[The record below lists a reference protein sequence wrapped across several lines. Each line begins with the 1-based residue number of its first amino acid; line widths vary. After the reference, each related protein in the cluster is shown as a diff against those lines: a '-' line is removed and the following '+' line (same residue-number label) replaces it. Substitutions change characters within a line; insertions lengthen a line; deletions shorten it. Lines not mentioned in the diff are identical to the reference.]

1 MIRLSWT
8 DFDHAVEKIAADW
21 SASDLSGV
29 HGIAR
34 GGLPLA
40 VAVSHRLGLPL
51 VDAPAPDVLTLDDI
65 HDTGLTLRNL
75 RAACPDLGPVCVW
88 VTREAD
94 PAGYDAVLTDV
105 GPDWVVFPWECEAKA
120 EADRLAYEESRR

>member
-1 MIRLSWT
+1 MIRLSWE
-8 DFDHAVEKIAADW
+8 DFDRAVEAIAADL
-21 SASDLSGV
+21 AGSDLRGV

-51 VDAPAPDVLTLDDI
+51 VGAPAQDVLTLDDI
-65 HDTGLTLRNL
+65 HDTGQTLRNL
-75 RAACPDLGPVCVW
+75 RADCPDLGPVCVW

-94 PAGYDAVLTDV
+94 PADYDAVLIDA
-105 GPDWVVFPWECEAKA
+105 GPDWFVFPWECEAKA
-120 EADRLAYEESRR
+120 EADRLAFEESRR